1 MLSLRLFGLFLLRYA
16 ARQLFWLLIQDP
28 PRNTRKT
35 SRVTP
40 LAEAS
45 LCSMSFDVQRGKGA
59 VSCVGLCCAN
69 PTYEASRRRWR
80 ADQYSEKQCFS
91 AQ

>member
-16 ARQLFWLLIQDP
+16 ARQLFWLLIQEP

-40 LAEAS
+40 LAVAS
-45 LCSMSFDVQRGKGA
+45 RYSMGFDVQRGKGERKA
-59 VSCVGLCCAN
+59 FYGGCARMLCRI
-69 PTYEASRRRWR
+69 TLR
-80 ADQYSEKQCFS
+80 
-91 AQ
+91 

>member
-1 MLSLRLFGLFLLRYA
+1 MLLLRLFGLFLLRYA

-40 LAEAS
+40 LAVAS
-45 LCSMSFDVQRGKGA
+45 LHSMDFDVQTGKGA
-59 VSCVGLCCAN
+59 VSGVGFRCAD
-69 PTYEASRRRWR
+69 PTYKASRR
-80 ADQYSEKQCFS
+80 Y
-91 AQ
+91 